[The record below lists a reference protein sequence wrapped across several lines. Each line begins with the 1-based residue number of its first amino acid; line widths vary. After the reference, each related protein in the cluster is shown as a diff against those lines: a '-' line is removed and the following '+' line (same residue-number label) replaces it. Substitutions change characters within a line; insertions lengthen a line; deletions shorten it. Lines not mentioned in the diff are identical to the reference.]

1 MAKNNDSL
9 DFKPR
14 RGRST
19 VLMVL
24 RRFLF
29 VLLLVVVL
37 VISGLMLVL
46 NTIFKGPP
54 PAARQILTMS
64 LLEPSATKWIPGL
77 FLDDETLNTIRS
89 GGGTTLTETV
99 SNPSL
104 VLFRPY
110 ASAYL

>member
-29 VLLLVVVL
+29 VLLLVVVFVVGFWFL
-37 VISGLMLVL
+37 VGCC
-46 NTIFKGPP
+46 
-54 PAARQILTMS
+54 
-64 LLEPSATKWIPGL
+64 E
-77 FLDDETLNTIRS
+77 
-89 GGGTTLTETV
+89 GGRGWRMRT
-99 SNPSL
+99 P
-104 VLFRPY
+104 
-110 ASAYL
+110 